1 MQVDVQSCRIRVNM
15 SGFPALQCTGDINNV
30 LALGASQ
37 QLTTLVGLQNK
48 LQTLYLYSGTIMKTF
63 VAKPHEVQREWYVID
78 AKGKVLGRVASE
90 VARRLRGK
98 HKPEFTP
105 HVDTGDYI
113 VIINAAEI
121 VVTGKKAQDKR
132 YYRHSGYP
140 GGITETNFETMQQ
153 RFPGRAIQ
161 KAVKGMLPKGPLGY
175 AMAKKLKV
183 YAGAEH
189 PHSAQQP
196 KTLDI

>member
-1 MQVDVQSCRIRVNM
+1 
-15 SGFPALQCTGDINNV
+15 
-30 LALGASQ
+30 
-37 QLTTLVGLQNK
+37 
-48 LQTLYLYSGTIMKTF
+48 MKTF
-63 VAKPHEVQREWYVID
+63 VAKPHEVRREWLVID
-78 AKGKVLGRVASE
+78 AKDKVLGRVASE

-98 HKPEFTP
+98 HKPEYTP

-113 VIINAAEI
+113 VIINAADI
-121 VVTGKKAQDKR
+121 RVTGNKSQDKI
-132 YYRHSGYP
+132 YYRHTGYI
-140 GGITETNFETMQQ
+140 GGIRETNFETMQQ
-153 RFPGRAIQ
+153 RFPGRALE

-196 KTLDI
+196 KLLEI